1 MLKGFENKDP
11 PRVKNLVVHT
21 DLPDCMC
28 KWGHIKGRSPQQQA
42 VGDWVMIGFY
52 YPSCVGGY
60 TAPKQWDRQPRT
72 QQFLVN
78 DVTFFKLSKTCGF
91 LSPLLINKTR
101 LELLAAVAAT
111 LRVTEQNLFFKG
123 ACVHHGSLEVQIF
136 ACPVKALARQ
146 VSHICVHTS
155 YETKFLCEYWNS
167 IGRGNVTD
175 RDISFYMKITAEKLG
190 YPIRNILPD
199 RIDTYSNQ
207 AGGACAMKLAGFD
220 DGSIRKMGI
229 WLTYLEITPIYAVEC
244 IPINNLTTAT
254 IFPFF

>member
-1 MLKGFENKDP
+1 MTSSFSTE
-11 PRVKNLVVHT
+11 
-21 DLPDCMC
+21 
-28 KWGHIKGRSPQQQA
+28 
-42 VGDWVMIGFY
+42 
-52 YPSCVGGY
+52 
-60 TAPKQWDRQPRT
+60 
-72 QQFLVN
+72 
-78 DVTFFKLSKTCGF
+78 KTCGF
-91 LSPLLINKTR
+91 LSPLPLNASRQK
-101 LELLAAVAAT
+101 LLAAVVDKLCIT
-111 LRVTEQNLFFKG
+111 KKIKSFKG
-123 ACVHHGSLEVQIF
+123 ACVHHGALEGQIF

-155 YETKFLCEYWNS
+155 YETTFLCEYWNS

-229 WLTYLEITPIYAVEC
+229 WLPLLNYFLEYIQQHISG
-244 IPINNLTTAT
+244 LSQGMAT
-254 IFPFF
+254 KMSRIEIFTNIGGSENHTG